1 MKNVDV
7 NFINSRGEG
16 YLVIP
21 FEYTGNIQRFI
32 QDILQRQKS
41 IKEFSMT
48 EISFYVND
56 VFTKKE
62 KVILEKYFEILDY

>member
-21 FEYTGNIQRFI
+21 FEFKGNIQLFI

-41 IKEFSMT
+41 IRKFSMT
-48 EISFYVND
+48 EITFYVND

>member
-21 FEYTGNIQRFI
+21 FEYTGDIQMFI

-62 KVILEKYFEILDY
+62 KVILEKYFEILDN

>member
-1 MKNVDV
+1 MKNIDV

-21 FEYTGNIQRFI
+21 FEYTGNIQMFI
-32 QDILQRQKS
+32 NDILQRQKL
-41 IKEFSMT
+41 IKEFSLT

-62 KVILEKYFEILDY
+62 KVILEEYFDILDY